1 MLKYFIRRILWI
13 IPVFLGV
20 TLITSIFMH
29 LLPGSPFTSDKL
41 PAAAQAKLLAAYGL
55 DKPIWEQ
62 YLIYVFNFIRG
73 DWGISLS
80 LQLGRP
86 VTAIIAEHIGYSL
99 QVAVIAIS
107 TVIIIGVPFGIIA
120 ALNHNKWLDYMA
132 TGISLFFYSI
142 PSFVL
147 AILTLILILF
157 TNNTFGWTNKLTHTN
172 PSFFD
177 LLLPGIV
184 LGIRPASIITRL
196 TRASML
202 EVLGQDYIRTAGAKG
217 LSRRM
222 MITRHALKN
231 SLIPIVTVLG
241 DEFGG
246 LAVGSVTIETVFAI
260 PGIGAYLVSS
270 IESRDYSMILI
281 TTSLYAM
288 IVVVINVA
296 VDLLYGFIDPRIKYT
311 TRKVG

>member
-1 MLKYFIRRILWI
+1 MIKYFIRRILWI

-20 TLITSIFMH
+20 TLITSTFMH

-41 PAAAQAKLLAAYGL
+41 SPDAQQRILAAYGL

-62 YLIYVFNFIRG
+62 YIIYVFNFVRG

-80 LQLGRP
+80 QQMGRP
-86 VTAIIAEHIGYSL
+86 VSTIIAEHIGYSL

-107 TVIIIGVPFGIIA
+107 TVIIVGVPFGIIA
-120 ALNHNKWLDYMA
+120 ALNHNKWLDYLA
-132 TGISLFFYSI
+132 TGVSLFFYSI

-147 AILTLILILF
+147 GILTLILILWS
-157 TNNTFGWTNKLTHTN
+157 NNTFGWTTKLTNTN
-172 PSFFD
+172 PTFVD
-177 LLLPGIV
+177 LLIPGIV
-184 LGIRPASIITRL
+184 LGIRPASIVTRL

-222 MITRHALKN
+222 IITRHALKN

-260 PGIGAYLVSS
+260 PGIGFYLVSS

-281 TTSLYAM
+281 TTALYAM
-288 IVVVINVA
+288 IVVVVNLV
-296 VDLLYGFIDPRIKYT
+296 VDLLYGFIDPRIKYS